1 MLTLLPT
8 EHMSAENP
16 LNPFQIPT
24 CFKLELEQRRRER
37 FKKTVVTAVIV
48 SIAVVVGLLIEG
60 CVSERS
66 AVTAPQATTQ
76 PAAPQNTAQ
85 NLPGEKS
92 QSVSVTQAN
101 ALPVQPC
108 PVATVPKKTVTPV
121 NPPPTTGVA
130 VYLVKSGDSLA
141 RIAKTHGTTVKAL
154 KAANNLT
161 TDKISVGEQLKV
173 PKA

>member
-1 MLTLLPT
+1 
-8 EHMSAENP
+8 MSAENP
-16 LNPFQIPT
+16 LNPFQIPS
-24 CFKLELEQRRRER
+24 CFKLEIEQRRRER

-66 AVTAPQATTQ
+66 VVTAPQATTQ
-76 PAAPQNTAQ
+76 PSAPQNTAQ
-85 NLPGEKS
+85 TLPGEKS

-121 NPPPTTGVA
+121 NPPPTAGVA
-130 VYLVKSGDSLA
+130 VYSVKTGDTLS
-141 RIAKTHGTTVKAL
+141 RIAKAHGTTVKAL
-154 KAANNLT
+154 KAANHLT

-173 PKA
+173 PTA